1 MQFQLAP
8 NVFEKTSY
16 TTKSVTDLIE
26 SIKSLKI
33 PNQGVTHEELV
44 INYGSQFCDLT
55 KQIKESNAY
64 LFPYSVKDQNEKLV
78 ADNIDKLQF
87 LVLDIDD
94 SCTIEQF
101 IKCNKDYKYYL
112 HTTTTHRVAGVD
124 KFRVIFPITEPMDI
138 ADAISRKASIQD
150 YFSFG
155 GETYL
160 DTSFLIKG
168 RGFVVPVEL
177 ELFFEYDSQTSNILD
192 LTTFE
197 KGSNVVKSVGKK
209 VEAIEGMDEA
219 PEVKKLAQLYI
230 DACENSIIRVGNRTH
245 SRNDAFF
252 FIHVEIA
259 KLRVSEEYQIAL
271 AHKMNWDKKRNTV
284 ENTVSEARKQCRG
297 IDISALKMKS
307 KNYEVTSQKV
317 TYLQAE
323 DVNIKDGKKHLLT
336 ATTGTGKTTLVL
348 DKMDRKVI
356 FAAPLNSII
365 EQQSL
370 NRPYDVL
377 TGCSGV
383 LPATDKFLCSYN
395 ALIALLDKNDLSDYL
410 IVLDEFHRVLSDG
423 FRIDIM
429 SSLIERLKATSYTVL
444 CMSGTFDPTHLDCF
458 KFDYHFDFKADRP
471 TREITVLET
480 TGTLDNALVR
490 FLKNLNPLINNLVLF
505 DDKKKALAIKE
516 VLSNVEVIS
525 SDSKED
531 DCHKQ
536 ILALGE
542 IKGTVITTQVL
553 LEGINLKGIDN
564 IIIVVASEN
573 WSEEQIVQFYERDR
587 ERSAKCYLIKKP
599 TKDTDSYIPD
609 AYKEKEYQNRFYDE
623 VNSLGVD
630 KLKLLGAKDMEKLI
644 RIEESQI
651 YMNLLY
657 PYHKQKSAMDRAN
670 FRRGL
675 TFEKYDYKLSTNVES
690 ISSSTVASLEKVKS
704 LSKEVKSK
712 EYKQAVEKALKG
724 EQHGEHF
731 DSVFNMVTLLLD
743 NGFDKKEVREIA
755 LNRKELGIY
764 KDRLLSPEPTLE
776 KAIYKQFVV
785 SEFYTAIDAKEII
798 TKAVTNS
805 PQTTIRVNPNH
816 YLKILNR
823 YFHIKRKST
832 KKGVEIVSKR
842 EVHDVKL

>member
-8 NVFEKTSY
+8 NVFEKTTY
-16 TTKSVTDLIE
+16 TTTFVTDLIE
-26 SIKSLKI
+26 DIKSLKI
-33 PNQGVTHEELV
+33 PNQGITHEELV
-44 INYGSQFCDLT
+44 ISYGSQFCDLT
-55 KQIKESNAY
+55 KQIKQSNPY
-64 LFPYSVKDQNEKLV
+64 LFPYSVKDPSKKLV

-101 IKCNKDYKYYL
+101 IKCNTDYKYYL
-112 HTTTTHRVAGVD
+112 HTTSTHRVAGVD
-124 KFRVIFPITEPMDI
+124 KFRVIFPIAEPMDI
-138 ADAISRKASIQD
+138 ADAISRKTAIQD

-177 ELFFEYDSQTSNILD
+177 EHFFEYETQTSNILD
-192 LTTFE
+192 LSSFA
-197 KGSNVVKSVGKK
+197 KGASSVKSTGKK
-209 VEAIEGMDEA
+209 VDAIEGMDDS
-219 PEVKKLAQLYI
+219 PEVMKLAQVYI
-230 DACENSIIRVGNRTH
+230 DACENSVITVNNRKC

-252 FIHVEIA
+252 FLHVEIA
-259 KLRVSEEYQIAL
+259 KHRVSEEFQIAL
-271 AHKMNWDKKRNTV
+271 AHKMNWDQKRNTV
-284 ENTVSEARKQCRG
+284 EKTVDEARKYCRG
-297 IDISALKMKS
+297 IDISALKKKS
-307 KNYEVTSQKV
+307 TNYKVETKKV
-317 TYLQAE
+317 TYLQAD
-323 DVNIKDGKKHLLT
+323 DVQIKDGKKHLLT

-356 FAAPLNSII
+356 FAAPLNSIV
-365 EQQSL
+365 EQQALSRDCATL
-370 NRPYDVL
+370 I
-377 TGCSGV
+377 GCSGV
-383 LPATDKFLCSYN
+383 LPASDKITCSYN

-423 FRIDIM
+423 FRLDVM
-429 SSLIERLKATSYTVL
+429 SGLIERLKVKSYTVL

-490 FLKNLNPLINNLVLF
+490 FLKHLSPSSNNLVLF
-505 DDKKKALAIKE
+505 DDKKKALAIQKA
-516 VLSNVEVIS
+516 LSNIEVIS

-564 IIIVVASEN
+564 IIIVAN
-573 WSEEQIVQFYERDR
+573 KYWSEEQIVQFYERDR
-587 ERSAKCYLIKKP
+587 GRSSKCYLVKKP
-599 TKDTDSYIPD
+599 TKDFESYIPD
-609 AYKEKEYQNRFYDE
+609 AYKEKEYQNQFYDE
-623 VNSLGVD
+623 VNNLGVD
-630 KLKLLGAKDMEKLI
+630 KLKLLGARDVEKLI
-644 RIEESQI
+644 RIDGGQV

-657 PYHKQKSAMDRAN
+657 PYHKQKSAMDIAN
-670 FRRGL
+670 FRKGL
-675 TFEKYDYKLSTNVES
+675 TFEKYDYSLTADVES
-690 ISSSTVASLEKVKS
+690 ISSLTVAALDKVKN
-704 LSKEVKSK
+704 LSQEVMSQS
-712 EYKQAVEKALKG
+712 YAQAVEKALNR
-724 EQHGEHF
+724 ERYDEDH

-743 NGFDKKEVREIA
+743 NGFDKEEVRKIA
-755 LNRKELGIY
+755 LKRNELTVY
-764 KDRLLSPEPTLE
+764 KDRLLSADQTLE

-785 SEFYTAIDAKEII
+785 GEFYTAIDAKAII

-805 PQTTIRVNPNH
+805 PQITVRVNPNH

-823 YFHIKRKST
+823 YFHIKRKPT
-832 KKGVEIVSKR
+832 KKGVGIVSIR
-842 EVHDVKL
+842 EVHNAQI

>member
-1 MQFQLAP
+1 MQFQVAP

-16 TTKSVTDLIE
+16 TTKSVTNLIE
-26 SIKSLKI
+26 DIKCLKI
-33 PNQGVTHEELV
+33 PNQGVTYEDLV

-55 KQIKESNAY
+55 KQIKQYNPY

-101 IKCNKDYKYYL
+101 IKCNTDYKYYL

-138 ADAISRKASIQD
+138 ADAISRKAAIQD

-155 GETYL
+155 GDTYL

-177 ELFFEYDSQTSNILD
+177 DHYFEYETQTSNILD
-192 LTTFE
+192 LSSFA
-197 KGSNVVKSVGKK
+197 KGASSVKPTGKK
-209 VEAIEGMDEA
+209 VDAIEGMDNS
-219 PEVKKLAQLYI
+219 PEVIKLAQVYM
-230 DACENSIIRVGNRTH
+230 DACENSVITVNNRKC

-252 FIHVEIA
+252 FLHAEIA
-259 KLRVSEEYQIAL
+259 KHRVSEEFQIAL
-271 AHKMNWDKKRNTV
+271 AHKMNWDQKRNTV
-284 ENTVSEARKQCRG
+284 QKTVDEARKYCRS
-297 IDISALKMKS
+297 IDISALKKKS
-307 KNYEVTSQKV
+307 TNYKVETKKV
-317 TYLQAE
+317 TYLQAD
-323 DVNIKDGKKHLLT
+323 DVQIKDGKKHLLT

-356 FAAPLNSII
+356 FAAPLNSIV
-365 EQQSL
+365 EQQSH
-370 NRPYDVL
+370 NRTCVTL

-383 LPATDKFLCSYN
+383 LPSGDKIICSYN

-423 FRIDIM
+423 FRLDVM
-429 SSLIERLKATSYTVL
+429 SGLIERLKAKSYTVL

-490 FLKNLNPLINNLVLF
+490 FLKNLNPLSNNLVLF
-505 DDKKKALAIKE
+505 DDKKKALAIEK
-516 VLSNVEVIS
+516 VLSNIEVIS

-564 IIIVVASEN
+564 IIIVASKY

-587 ERSAKCYLIKKP
+587 DRSAKCYLVKKP
-599 TKDTDSYIPD
+599 TKDIESYIPD
-609 AYKEKEYQNRFYDE
+609 AYKEKEYQNQFYNE
-623 VNSLGVD
+623 VNNLGVD
-630 KLKLLGAKDMEKLI
+630 KLKLLGARDMEKLI
-644 RIEESQI
+644 RIEGSQI

-657 PYHKQKSAMDRAN
+657 PYHKQKSAMDVAN
-670 FRRGL
+670 FRKGL
-675 TFEKYDYKLSTNVES
+675 TFEKYDYSLTTDVES
-690 ISSSTVASLEKVKS
+690 ISSSTVAALDKVKN
-704 LSKEVKSK
+704 LSKEVKSQS
-712 EYKQAVEKALKG
+712 YAQAVEKALNR
-724 EQHGEHF
+724 ERYDEDH

-743 NGFDKKEVREIA
+743 NGFDKEEVREIA
-755 LNRKELGIY
+755 LKRKELGIY
-764 KDRLLSPEPTLE
+764 KDRLLFADLTLE
-776 KAIYKQFVV
+776 RAIYKQFVV
-785 SEFYTAIDAKEII
+785 GEYYTAIDAKAII
-798 TKAVTNS
+798 TKTVTNS
-805 PQTTIRVNPNH
+805 PQVTVRVNPNH

-823 YFHIKRKST
+823 YFHIKRKPT
-832 KKGVEIVSKR
+832 KKGVVIVSKR
-842 EVHDVKL
+842 EVNNVQL